1 MILKHKENITDK
13 RKLSETIRNIFST
26 TGNVF
31 FLLLCVSY
39 RIVLVSDRIAL
50 VFVRESESMR
60 GISKICNVV

>member
-1 MILKHKENITDK
+1 MSQTSENCQ
-13 RKLSETIRNIFST
+13 RQSEIYFQT
-26 TGNVF
+26 TGNIF

-60 GISKICNVV
+60 GISEICNVV